1 MVDKELFILPG
12 PGISLDKSTQ
22 MAVMYAGSRKKKRT
36 ILCHGPD
43 LAAMTTIPNNSEW
56 NRSGEWSVV

>member
-43 LAAMTTIPNNSEW
+43 LAAMTTIPNNSE
-56 NRSGEWSVV
+56 